1 MRTRSL
7 SVLALLAFT
16 ACSSPSSKGSSP
28 VVDDEEATGAPSD
41 PSEPLQS
48 PKYRVFEGG
57 KVVEKSNVDARNGG
71 FGDGSGA
78 RGRAADA
85 PGAPPPLATAAA
97 AAGEMDME
105 RGVAPRQPAMG
116 GGQAATRVMSGE
128 WDDNANYREFMKYL
142 ATTPTT
148 RAFDVKNRRFIR
160 VSDVDGMP
168 VPNCTVTVHGDGRD
182 LDLTTTS
189 GGRALFFPHA
199 EGFEGGTL
207 VAKASCAGKGDVSFN
222 ASDDDG
228 VVELKLDGQRTVADE
243 RVVDIVFVL
252 DTTGSMS
259 EEIEALS
266 STIQRVAEML
276 EKEKVTGRF
285 GLVEYKDRTDP
296 FITRTTP
303 MTKDVKRFLERV
315 KEVRASGGG
324 DMPED
329 VNEGVRTAVQD
340 LAWSSTSVAKL
351 MFVIGDAP
359 PHLDY
364 QDATPYS
371 TSTKDASHRGIVI
384 HTVAASGMDDVGQSV
399 FRQMAQY
406 TGGSAMFVLRGGAG
420 PASVG
425 GGDPKSSCGGTQ
437 ENFKSGELHR
447 LITNKVYG
455 ALTAVDGRDKR
466 IAGLGKDED
475 AKPCEERV
483 RPVAWSR

>member
-16 ACSSPSSKGSSP
+16 ACSSPSSKNGSP
-28 VVDDEEATGAPSD
+28 VDDDEATSTPSD
-41 PSEPLQS
+41 PSEPLRD
-48 PKYRVFEGG
+48 PEYRVYEGG
-57 KVVEKSNVDARNGG
+57 KVVAKKNVDARNGAK
-71 FGDGSGA
+71 GDG
-78 RGRAADA
+78 RGLMESA

-97 AAGEMDME
+97 AADME
-105 RGVAPRQPAMG
+105 RGVAPAQPGPA
-116 GGQAATRVMSGE
+116 GQAASRVMSGE

-142 ATTPTT
+142 ATEPTS

-168 VPNCTVTVHGDGRD
+168 VPNCRVTVHGDGRD
-182 LDLTTTS
+182 VELTTTS
-189 GGRALFFPHA
+189 NGRALFFPHA
-199 EGFEGGTL
+199 EGLDGGALT
-207 VAKASCAGKGDVSFN
+207 AKATCAGTGEVAFN
-222 ASDDDG
+222 VSDDDG
-228 VVELKLDGQRTVADE
+228 VVDLKVDGQRTVADE

-329 VNEGVRTAVQD
+329 VNEGVRTAVED

-364 QDATPYS
+364 QDSTAYS
-371 TSTKDASHRGIVI
+371 TTTKNASHRGIVI
-384 HTVAASGMDDVGQSV
+384 HTVAASGMDDLGQSV

-420 PASVG
+420 AASVG

-437 ENFKSGELHR
+437 ESYKSGELHK

-455 ALTAVDGRDKR
+455 ALSAVDGRDNR

-475 AKPCEERV
+475 AKPCAERV